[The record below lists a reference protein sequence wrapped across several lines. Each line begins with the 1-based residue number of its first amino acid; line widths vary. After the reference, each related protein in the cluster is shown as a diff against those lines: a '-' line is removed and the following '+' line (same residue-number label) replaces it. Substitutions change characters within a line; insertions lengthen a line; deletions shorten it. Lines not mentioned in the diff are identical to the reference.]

1 MNKISGT
8 KELIFDVFVEMTSAL
23 GYENVSMRDIAKKVG
38 IQGASIYN
46 HFESKGKILEYAY
59 DYYTEH
65 LYDNRRPV
73 GEMKKLVET
82 ASAEEIIAALAFTF
96 ESDDRKKYVRMIL
109 ITKIIYMR
117 LFHDPIANTV
127 FTSTDKDNTEYVTS
141 ILEHGAAVG
150 RIAPGFDI
158 ETFADVLVGA
168 KEAMGIKAF
177 ASPSYVTGQLERE
190 PRILALFMQLLSHSL
205 LKP

>member
-1 MNKISGT
+1 MDEISGT
-8 KELIFDVFVEMTSAL
+8 KELIFDAFLEMTSVL

-59 DYYTEH
+59 DYYAVCF
-65 LYDNRRPV
+65 YDTRRPV
-73 GEMKKLVET
+73 EDMKKLVET
-82 ASAEEIIAALAFTF
+82 ASAEGIVAALAFTF
-96 ESDDRKKYVRMIL
+96 ESDDRKKYMRMIL

-117 LFHDPIANTV
+117 LFYDPIANMV
-127 FTSTDKDNTEYVTS
+127 FANTDKENIEYVMG
-141 ILEHGAAVG
+141 ILKHGAAVG

-158 ETFADVLVGA
+158 ATFAEVLVGA

-177 ASPSYVTGQLERE
+177 ADPAYVAGQLERE
-190 PRILALFMQLLSHSL
+190 PRILALFSQLLSHAL
-205 LKP
+205 LR